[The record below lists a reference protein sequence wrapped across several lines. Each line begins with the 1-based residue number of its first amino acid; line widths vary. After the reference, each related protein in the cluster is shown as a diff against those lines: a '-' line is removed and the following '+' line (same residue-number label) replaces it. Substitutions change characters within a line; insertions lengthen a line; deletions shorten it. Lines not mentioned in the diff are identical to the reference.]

1 MSLNREISHRVPKQR
16 IDGLVS
22 VRFQRKLTRAKLIFA
37 RVKITTVVATVING
51 NFYGRLG
58 P

>member
-1 MSLNREISHRVPKQR
+1 MNREISHRVPKQR